1 MRDYDYDDRTIGR
14 ILADKADQ
22 CGDRPF
28 LRFDDR
34 VISYAQL
41 DEMTNRYA
49 NGFAG
54 LGVGAGDHVAMLL
67 PNCPEFLFT
76 LWGLGKLGAVAVPV
90 NTAAK
95 GEQLSYFLAQSD
107 STVVVTDESLIERV
121 EGALPGAPGISRVIV
136 YDEYALYDE
145 HVDTSDWAAA
155 VPASCEVS
163 ALREFDSASPA
174 PVPGADQV
182 KASDPHLIMYTS
194 GTTGPSKGALCPH
207 SQGLAVGRQMA
218 LLNGYRPDD
227 ILYTCL
233 PVFHGN
239 ALWYTVYAALWAE
252 ASVALYP
259 HFSASRFWAQVRE
272 SGATVFNCLGAMAN
286 IIWQQP
292 PSPQDKDHQVRI
304 AMMVPTSRALA
315 DGFRERYGITV
326 TSVYAMTE
334 NCAITVFGPD
344 EPPAKA
350 NAAGRVRDYMS
361 VQVVDDDGR
370 ELAAGETG
378 EIRIRPNERG
388 IIMHGYY
395 KMGDATTTAT
405 RDLWFATGDRGHLDS
420 DGYLYFADRK
430 KEAIRRR
437 GENISA
443 YEVETLLCRHPAVL
457 EAAAVPVPSELG
469 EDDVMAYVVLTPEAA
484 VTYAELIEF
493 CAGQMAYY
501 MVPRY
506 LRFIGELPK
515 TPSEKVEKYK
525 LKLAAAESRAELWD
539 REREGIDVRR

>member
-1 MRDYDYDDRTIGR
+1 MRDYDTDDRTIGR
-14 ILADKADQ
+14 VLADKAAR

-28 LRFDDR
+28 LRFAGR

-41 DEMTNRYA
+41 EEMTNRYA

-54 LGVGAGDHVAMLL
+54 LGLGAGDHVALMM
-67 PNCPEFLFT
+67 PNCPEFLFA

-90 NTAAK
+90 NTSAK

-107 STVVVTDESLIERV
+107 STVLVAAESLLERAG
-121 EGALPGAPGISRVIV
+121 GALAGAPALGRVLV
-136 YDEYALYDE
+136 HGERR
-145 HVDTSDWAAA
+145 SGGRPGDWAAA
-155 VPASCEVS
+155 LPAGC
-163 ALREFDSASPA
+163 AAGPLAAFDDASPA
-174 PVPGADQV
+174 PLPAADRV

-218 LLNGYRPDD
+218 TLNGYRADD
-227 ILYTCL
+227 VLYTCL

-259 HFSASRFWAQVRE
+259 RFSARRFWEQVRE

-292 PSPQDKDHQVRI
+292 ASPADRDHRVRI

-344 EPPAKA
+344 DPPAKA
-350 NAAGRVRDYMS
+350 DAAGRVRDYMS

-370 ELAAGETG
+370 ELATGETG
-378 EIRIRPNERG
+378 EIRVRPNERG

-395 KMGDATTTAT
+395 KMGDATADAT
-405 RDLWFATGDRGHLDS
+405 RDLWFATGDRGYLDP

-469 EDDVMAYVVLTPEAA
+469 EDDVMAYVVLAPGAS

-493 CAGQMAYY
+493 CSGQMAYY

-506 LRFIGELPK
+506 LSFIGELPK

-525 LKLAAAESRAELWD
+525 LKLAAAESRAQLWD
-539 REREGIDVRR
+539 REREGVNVRR

>member
-1 MRDYDYDDRTIGR
+1 MRDYDVDDRTIGR
-14 ILADKADQ
+14 VLADKART

-28 LRFDDR
+28 LRFDGR
-34 VISYAQL
+34 VVSYAQL
-41 DEMTNRYA
+41 DEMTSRYA
-49 NGFAG
+49 NGLAR
-54 LGVGAGDHVAMLL
+54 LGIGAGDHVAMMM

-90 NTAAK
+90 NTSAK

-107 STVVVTDESLIERV
+107 SVLLVVAESLLDRA
-121 EGALPGAPGISRVIV
+121 GPALASAPAISRVLV
-136 YDEYALYDE
+136 HGAHPEQ
-145 HVDTSDWAAA
+145 WAADL
-155 VPASCEVS
+155 PDGHSPGD
-163 ALREFDSASPA
+163 LGEFDLESPA
-174 PVPGADQV
+174 PVPSADQV
-182 KASDPHLIMYTS
+182 RASDPHLIMYTS

-218 LLNGYRPDD
+218 LLNGYQPDD

-239 ALWYTVYAALWAE
+239 ALWYTVYAALWAG

-259 HFSASRFWAQVRE
+259 HFSASRFWDQVRE

-286 IIWQQP
+286 IVWQQP
-292 PSPQDKDHQVRI
+292 PSPRDRDHQVRVC
-304 AMMVPTSRALA
+304 MMVPTSRELA

-334 NCAITVFGPD
+334 NCAICVFGPD
-344 EPPAKA
+344 EPPGKA
-350 NAAGRVRDYMS
+350 PSAGKVRDYMS
-361 VQVVDDDGR
+361 VQIADDDGR
-370 ELAAGETG
+370 PLPAGTVG
-378 EIRIRPNERG
+378 EIRIRPNESG
-388 IIMHGYY
+388 MIMHGYY
-395 KMGDATTTAT
+395 KMGDATVAAT
-405 RDLWFATGDRGHLDS
+405 RDLWFATGDRGHLDP

-443 YEVETLLCRHPAVL
+443 YEVEALLCRHPAVL

-469 EDDVMAYVVLTPEAA
+469 EDDVMAYVVLTPGAQ
-484 VTYAELIEF
+484 VSYAELIEF
-493 CAGQMAYY
+493 CSRRMAYY

-506 LRFIGELPK
+506 LRFTEALPK

-525 LKLAAAESRAELWD
+525 LKLAAAQARAELWD
-539 REREGIDVRR
+539 REREGIHVQR

>member
-1 MRDYDYDDRTIGR
+1 MRDYDSDDRTIGR
-14 ILADKADQ
+14 VLADKATR
-22 CGDRPF
+22 CGGRPF
-28 LRFDDR
+28 LRFEDR

-49 NGFAG
+49 NGFASLG
-54 LGVGAGDHVAMLL
+54 LAAGDHVAMMM

-90 NTAAK
+90 NTSAK

-107 STVVVTDESLIERV
+107 STVLVVAESLLERAGGALAGAPALERV
-121 EGALPGAPGISRVIV
+121 LVLG
-136 YDEYALYDE
+136 E
-145 HVDTSDWAAA
+145 HTGDWAAA
-155 VPASCEVS
+155 LPAGC
-163 ALREFDSASPA
+163 ATGPLAAFDDASPA
-174 PVPGADQV
+174 PLPAAEQGR
-182 KASDPHLIMYTS
+182 ASDPHLIMYTS

-218 LLNGYRPDD
+218 MLNGYRPDD

-259 HFSASRFWAQVRE
+259 HFSASRFWEQIRE
-272 SGATVFNCLGAMAN
+272 SRATVFNCLGAMAN

-292 PSPQDKDHQVRI
+292 PSPRDRDHQVRI

-334 NCAITVFGPD
+334 NCAIAVFGPD
-344 EPPAKA
+344 DPVAKA
-350 NAAGRVRDYMS
+350 NAAGKVRDYMS
-361 VQVVDDDGR
+361 VQITDDDGR
-370 ELAAGETG
+370 PLTPGETG

-395 KMGDATTTAT
+395 KMGDATAAAT
-405 RDLWFATGDRGHLDS
+405 RDLWFATGDRGYLDE
-420 DGYLYFADRK
+420 DGYLYFVDRK

-469 EDDVMAYVVLTPEAA
+469 EDDVMVYVVLAPGAS

-493 CAGQMAYY
+493 CSGQMAYY

-525 LKLAAAESRAELWD
+525 LKLAAAQSRDELWD
-539 REREGIDVRR
+539 REREGISVRR

>member
-1 MRDYDYDDRTIGR
+1 MRHYDTDQRTIGHV
-14 ILADKADQ
+14 LADKAAAI
-22 CGDRPF
+22 GDRPF
-28 LRFDDR
+28 LRYQDR

-41 DEMTNRYA
+41 DEMTSRYA
-49 NGFAG
+49 QGFAG
-54 LGVGAGDHVAMLL
+54 RGIRQGDHVAMMM
-67 PNCPEFLFT
+67 PNCPEFLYV
-76 LWGLGKLGAVAVPV
+76 LWGLGKLGAVAVPL

-95 GEQLSYFLAQSD
+95 GELLSYFLDQSD
-107 STVVVTDESLIERV
+107 SI
-121 EGALPGAPGISRVIV
+121 ALCVAEPLLDRAGP
-136 YDEYALYDE
+136 AL
-145 HVDTSDWAAA
+145 AA
-155 VPASCEVS
+155 VPPVRQVLVHAEQAADWSSAVPAGCAASDL
-163 ALREFDSASPA
+163 AAFAGAPA
-174 PVPGADQV
+174 DPVTPAEPV
-182 KASDPHLIMYTS
+182 RSSDPHLILYTS
-194 GTTGPSKGALCPH
+194 GTTGPSKGAVCPH
-207 SQGLAVGRQMA
+207 SQGLAVGQQMA
-218 LLNGYRPDD
+218 SISGYQPDD

-259 HFSASRFWAQVRE
+259 HFSASRFWDQIRE
-272 SGATVFNCLGAMAN
+272 SRATVFNCLGAMAN

-292 PSPQDKDHQVRI
+292 RSPRDREHDVRI
-304 AMMVPTSRALA
+304 CMMVPSSRELS

-334 NCAITVFGPD
+334 NCAVCVFGPG
-344 EPPAKA
+344 EPPGKA
-350 NAAGRVRDYMS
+350 PSAGRVRDYMS
-361 VQVVDDDGR
+361 VQIADDDGR
-370 ELAAGETG
+370 PLAPGQVG

-395 KMGDATTTAT
+395 KMGDATVAAV
-405 RDLWFATGDRGHLDS
+405 RDLWFHTGDRGRLDE

-443 YEVETLLCRHPAVL
+443 YEVETILCRHPAVL

-469 EDDVMAYVVLTPEAA
+469 EDDVMVYVVPAPGAA
-484 VTYAELIEF
+484 VSYAELIEF
-493 CAGQMAYY
+493 CNQHMAYY

-506 LRFIGELPK
+506 LSFADGLPK

-525 LKLAAAESRAELWD
+525 LKIAATENRHQLWD
-539 REREGIDVRR
+539 RESAGIHVRR